1 MGETNMAT
9 IRPEMAYRMSFNMF
23 CALQRAVDCALQ
35 DPSDE
40 STCNMLALIKDCGA
54 LAGDLLSILED

>member
-1 MGETNMAT
+1 MNKTNMAT
-9 IRPEMAYRMSFNMF
+9 MRQEMAYRMSFNMF

-54 LAGDLLSILED
+54 LAGDLLAILED

>member
-1 MGETNMAT
+1 MDETNMDT
-9 IRPEMAYRMSFNMF
+9 MRQEMAYRMSRIMF

-40 STCNMLALIKDCGA
+40 STCKMLALIKDCGA
-54 LAGDLLSILED
+54 LAGDLLAMLED

>member
-9 IRPEMAYRMSFNMF
+9 IRQEIAYQMSRIMF
-23 CALQRAVDCALQ
+23 CALQRAADCTLQ

-54 LAGDLLSILED
+54 LAGDLLAMPED